1 MIKFFH
7 TADIHLGV
15 ENYGRVDSKTGIH
28 SRLLD
33 FTNRL
38 KILVDRAIKD
48 NIDFFLFAG
57 DAYKTAF
64 PTPTQQK
71 LFMQELLRLQKHGIP
86 VVSVVGNHDL
96 SLSYGKSNA
105 LDVLDYLP
113 LSNLYLFSKPEI
125 LKLQTKHGFIQI
137 IGIPWPTRNNI
148 ITDKKFHLKNSKEI
162 TEYLSNTVTQTIANL
177 AEQLDPKIPSILV
190 GHLTVSTGIFS
201 GSEKC
206 AVFGNDPIFLPSQLA
221 LPQFDYI
228 ALGHLHRFQN
238 LNSKGYPPVVYS
250 GSIERIDFGE
260 RKEEKGF
267 CSVTIDETNK
277 NKRCS
282 FEFIKLKTRPMIQIE
297 VKLNKKQDQTEQIL
311 TAIEKHDIKNA
322 IIKIIYHIPDGKKDR
337 VDLQEIQTACSSA
350 ISVASILPIRKVAVR
365 EQRANLNV
373 NMDIETLLEKYLETK
388 DISVK
393 QKESLFLKAKEL
405 YSKFDFVKK
414 ANSSIANGKALRTK
428 EKLDQLTI

>member
-15 ENYGRVDSKTGIH
+15 ENYGRVDTKTGIH

-33 FTNRL
+33 FNNSL
-38 KILVDRAIKD
+38 KILVDRAIQD

-64 PTPTQQK
+64 PTPTQQRF
-71 LFMQELLRLQKHGIP
+71 FMQELFRLQKHGIP
-86 VVSVVGNHDL
+86 VVSVVGNHDHP
-96 SLSYGKSNA
+96 LSYGKSNS

-113 LSNLYLFSKPEI
+113 LKDLYVFSKPEI
-125 LKLQTKHGFIQI
+125 LKLETKNGPIQI
-137 IGIPWPTRNNI
+137 VGIPWPTRNNV

-162 TEYLSNTVTQTIANL
+162 TEYLSKAVTQIISNL
-177 AEQLDPKIPSILV
+177 AEKLDPKIPAILA

-206 AVFGNDPIFLPSQLA
+206 AVFGNDPVFLPSQLA
-221 LPQFDYI
+221 LPQFDYV

-238 LNSKGYPPVVYS
+238 LNSKGYPAVVYS

-267 CSVTIDETNK
+267 CSVTIDETNDDK
-277 NKRCS
+277 KCS

-297 VKLNKKQDQTEQIL
+297 VKLNKEQNQTEQIL
-311 TAIEKHDIKNA
+311 AVIEKHDIKDA
-322 IIKIIYHIPDGKKDR
+322 IIKIVYHIPDGKKDR
-337 VDLQEIQTACSSA
+337 VDLQEIQLACASA
-350 ISVASILPIRKVAVR
+350 ISVASIIPIRKNATR

-373 NMDIETLLEKYLETK
+373 DMDVQTLLEKYLETK
-388 DISVK
+388 EISKK

-405 YSKFDFVKK
+405 YSEFDFDEDSESVVVNSKTLEKK
-414 ANSSIANGKALRTK
+414 EQN
-428 EKLDQLTI
+428 QLNI